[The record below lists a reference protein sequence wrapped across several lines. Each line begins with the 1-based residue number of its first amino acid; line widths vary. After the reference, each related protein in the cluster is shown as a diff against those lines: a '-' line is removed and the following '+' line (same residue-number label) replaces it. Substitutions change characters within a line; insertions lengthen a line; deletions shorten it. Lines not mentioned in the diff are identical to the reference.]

1 MGKHSSLFLESGN
14 YTQKRLMVL
23 IEALSNE
30 IVLKILQQRFNARFL
45 AGHTKRYFLINYKS
59 YRKIL
64 ALSFNALF
72 LAGHTKRYFFDH
84 LWVIQKNTCL
94 VI

>member
-1 MGKHSSLFLESGN
+1 VGKHSSLYPESGN

-45 AGHTKRYFLINYKS
+45 AGHTKRYFLIIYGL

-64 ALSFNALF
+64 VSSF
-72 LAGHTKRYFFDH
+72 
-84 LWVIQKNTCL
+84 
-94 VI
+94 